1 MKPISVLL
9 LIALTTCP
17 RASLTCAK
25 SPSPKIN
32 REIAGCCAEIL
43 VPRRNQFPP
52 ALTVEQPRKGGED
65 AKGEDSWLDGHSPK
79 TK

>member
-52 ALTVEQPRKGGED
+52 AFTTFPGLLDGQD